1 MSLTHRTIAHLPTL
15 AEMQQ
20 TRRATPK
27 ASIATKLDAKVAKL
41 KQQAKDQA
49 AFVAAVWAR
58 DKVCVYCGCHV
69 VKSLELKPN
78 RGEVH
83 HCSGRRVKPEDR
95 FNVNRAV
102 LLCSRCHQ
110 RVTRHE
116 ITVEAPTVKA

>member
-49 AFVAAVWAR
+49 VFVSAVWAR

-83 HCSGRRVKPEDR
+83 HLSGRRVKPEDR
-95 FNVNRAV
+95 YNVNRAV
-102 LLCSRCHQ
+102 LLCAKDHQ
-110 RVTRHE
+110 RATKHE
-116 ITVEAPTVKA
+116 ITITPPKVAP